1 MTNEER
7 TKAGRELAAKLFAGV
22 KRTNAGPL
30 ASPLRE
36 YTTRYLFGEV
46 WQGKELSLEERSLI
60 TCATLIALNRTNEQQ
75 VHFQGFKNSGA
86 AARQARS
93 GDHPP
98 RPLCRLAV
106 CRLGEPRTQRGL
118 ARRAAAGRAAA
129 RREAAGR
136 VAAGRAPW

>member
-75 VHFQGFKNSGA
+75 VHFQGFKNLGLPRAKLEAVITHLAHYAGWPCA
-86 AARQARS
+86 ASASHVLNEVWPAEQ
-93 GDHPP
+93 
-98 RPLCRLAV
+98 RP
-106 CRLGEPRTQRGL
+106 GEPRPAEKRP
-118 ARRAAAGRAAA
+118 A
-129 RREAAGR
+129 E
-136 VAAGRAPW
+136 